1 MALFFL
7 VFSLKNQMDF
17 ILKKLQQ
24 LYADIDLK
32 FH

>member
-24 LYADIDLK
+24 LYVDIDLK